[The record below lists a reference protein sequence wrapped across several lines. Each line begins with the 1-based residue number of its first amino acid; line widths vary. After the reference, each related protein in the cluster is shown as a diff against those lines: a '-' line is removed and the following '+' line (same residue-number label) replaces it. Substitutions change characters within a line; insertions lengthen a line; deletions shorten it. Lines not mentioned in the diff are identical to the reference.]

1 MEKSKGQAEQV
12 DQLEEKLQEMIAELG
27 PIKEDNKIRGR
38 PRVLPA
44 FCLWVG
50 LLVCVLRGMGS
61 QLAIW
66 RMISQKG
73 LWYYP
78 QIPLSDQAIYKRLE
92 QGGVEALVSLFG
104 QISSLLSERLAAYRQ
119 DQLAS
124 FAKQVVAIDVTVL
137 DPIARL
143 LPSLR
148 EVKPGD
154 QQLLPGQLAGVFDLR
169 SQQWLHVQHIADA
182 QENEKVSS
190 RDLLAKID
198 KGALILADMGYFGFK
213 WFDDLTDQGY
223 CWVSRLRQKTSY
235 SVIHTFYQEVETFDG
250 LIWLGAY
257 RADRAK
263 HAVRLVTFRL
273 GQNSYRYITNVC
285 DPQLLGIGEIA
296 ALYARR
302 WDIEMVFRLIKRE
315 LGLHLFWSAK
325 QVVILQQVW
334 AVIIISQVLLAL
346 RMEIAGRAGVDPF
359 DVSLPLMIEYIP
371 RWSVD
376 GTDMITFFVERGRQA
391 GFIRPSRRIRIR
403 APAIDQLSLLP
414 LPDNI
419 ALVREPRYARKS

>member
-1 MEKSKGQAEQV
+1 MEKREQ
-12 DQLEEKLQEMIAELG
+12 EEKLDQIEERLKEYIEKLG
-27 PIKEDNKIRGR
+27 PIQEDNKVRGR

-44 FCLWVG
+44 LCLWVG

-73 LWYYP
+73 LWNYP
-78 QIPLSDQAIYKRLE
+78 QIALSDQAIYKRLE
-92 QGGVEALVSLFG
+92 QGGVETVISLFG
-104 QISSLLSERLAAYRQ
+104 QISGLLRERIAGYIQEPLAPF
-119 DQLAS
+119 AS
-124 FAKQVVAIDVTVL
+124 QVVAIDVTAL

-148 EVKPGD
+148 ELQPGD
-154 QQLLPGQLAGVFDLR
+154 RQLLPGKLAGIFDLR
-169 SQQWLHVQHIADA
+169 YQQWLQVQHIEDPE
-182 QENEKVSS
+182 ENEKVTS
-190 RDLLAKID
+190 RDLLASIEKN
-198 KGALILADMGYFGFK
+198 ALILADMGYFGFK
-213 WFDDLTDQGY
+213 WFDDLTEQGY
-223 CWVSRLRQKTSY
+223 YWISRLRQKTSF
-235 SVIHTFYQEVETFDG
+235 SVIHTYYQNGETFDG

-263 HAVRLVTFRL
+263 YAVRLVTYRQ
-273 GQNSYRYITNVC
+273 GQTLYRYITNVR
-285 DPQLLGIGEIA
+285 DPKVLGMGDIA
-296 ALYARR
+296 SMYARR
-302 WDIEMVFRLIKRE
+302 WDIELVFKLIKRE

-334 AVIIISQVLLAL
+334 AVLIVSQVLLAL

-359 DVSLPLMIEYIP
+359 DVSLHLMVEYIP

-391 GFIRPSRRIRIR
+391 GFIRPSRRIKIR
-403 APAIDQLSLLP
+403 APVID
-414 LPDNI
+414 PDLWI
-419 ALVREPRYARKS
+419 PVSKDLILTREPRYAGKL

>member
-1 MEKSKGQAEQV
+1 MEKREQ
-12 DQLEEKLQEMIAELG
+12 EEKLDQIEERLKEYIEKLG
-27 PIKEDNKIRGR
+27 PIQEDNKVRGR

-44 FCLWVG
+44 LCLWVG

-73 LWYYP
+73 LWNYP
-78 QIPLSDQAIYKRLE
+78 QIALSDQAIYKRLE
-92 QGGVEALVSLFG
+92 QGGVETVISLFG
-104 QISSLLSERLAAYRQ
+104 QISGLLRERIAGYIQEPLAPF
-119 DQLAS
+119 AS
-124 FAKQVVAIDVTVL
+124 QVVAIDVTAL

-148 EVKPGD
+148 ELQPGD
-154 QQLLPGQLAGVFDLR
+154 RQLLPGKLAGIFDLR
-169 SQQWLHVQHIADA
+169 YQQWLQVQHIEDPE
-182 QENEKVSS
+182 ENEKVTS
-190 RDLLAKID
+190 RDLLASIEKN
-198 KGALILADMGYFGFK
+198 ALILADMGYFGFK
-213 WFDDLTDQGY
+213 WFDDLTEQGY
-223 CWVSRLRQKTSY
+223 YWISRLRQKTSF
-235 SVIHTFYQEVETFDG
+235 SVIHTYYQNGETFDG

-263 HAVRLVTFRL
+263 YAVRLVTYRQ
-273 GQNSYRYITNVC
+273 GQTLYRYITNIR
-285 DPQLLGIGEIA
+285 DPKVLGMGDIA
-296 ALYARR
+296 SMYARR
-302 WDIEMVFRLIKRE
+302 WDIELVFKLIKRE

-334 AVIIISQVLLAL
+334 AVLIVSQVLLAL

-359 DVSLPLMIEYIP
+359 DVSLHLMVEYIP

-391 GFIRPSRRIRIR
+391 GFIRPSRRIKIR
-403 APAIDQLSLLP
+403 APVID
-414 LPDNI
+414 PDLWI
-419 ALVREPRYARKS
+419 PVSKDLILTREPRYAGKL